1 MALLAGAGAVA
12 GVAIAWASLDRLA
25 AHVYGLQRP
34 RLERQLGRVM
44 GHPLQLGA
52 YAGLRPWGLQV
63 GTSRFLPG
71 VDNPSTL
78 AARSV
83 ILGLDPLRSLLQRAW
98 VLRIDVQRAEL
109 ALRPNSRGSYWEL
122 GRFKPG
128 QEPPRL
134 GLQIR
139 LVEPAAI
146 RLLRPEQPVQAF
158 GLRGGA
164 ELQLWRRALTL
175 QARLSP
181 AEGGQLR
188 VRGAFNWRQRSL
200 ALQLQPHRLPLQSTL
215 ALLPQGLQ
223 RQLQGRVQ
231 GLWQGHLQVQRRPG
245 VTGCQGQVQLRQWRW
260 RLPGLAQ
267 PLTGAPL
274 ALRCN
279 ATGIALDPASLRLA
293 GWTGRLQGDLRLA
306 SGGTGRPGGWLR
318 LQLQARQSAAGA
330 AARGQLQARLTGP
343 WRRPDLNL
351 DARLQGL
358 RLQALLA
365 IRSRPVLQVQVPRL
379 SLRHGDA
386 QLQASGSLWPQLEL
400 RSRALQMAPQLQPRL
415 RPLLGSQPQLQA
427 VLRQQ
432 GPWSR
437 LRLQLDLAQANNPL
451 LGPLSARL
459 LWRPGLL
466 ELQRLESDRL
476 SASGQLPLG
485 RRPGA
490 LTLRLDLRRF
500 PLSRLSSVV
509 GARLRGDL
517 DAWGQLNGPLQ
528 ALHPDLQLLVRE
540 PGVGPLWL
548 RESWRGWLRGQL
560 GAGASLNL
568 QPLAPAPAGQ
578 LQAQLDRRWMP
589 SRVRL
594 ERGGGVLAFSGSPR
608 QYGWSSARFPLAG
621 LQLALGPR
629 SVFRPLQGDLSGR
642 GDLAL
647 QPLAIRGAV
656 RVERPQLLGVYGR
669 SLSASG
675 SLRGRRAE
683 LNARWWDG
691 LDASVNLRLRAQPN
705 GAFWSRSEARRL
717 GSETLRQLLQAWPLW
732 NGAILPA
739 GGDAADLGV
748 LQSGTLG
755 ASLSQQLVA
764 LQQARLRLAQSLQQQ
779 PMPQAGFDPAFLE
792 GVVDADLTLVGGR
805 RDQLYLDLSSRGHLW
820 LRGDDRDLALSE
832 QPVLARLRGPLAQGG
847 SFSIQNLPLAL
858 LALFAPVPEG
868 LRGGL
873 AVQGR
878 FALAGARRRPE
889 LELELALQ
897 DAGLQDQ
904 PLRLERGR
912 IVLQGET
919 LRLDWALRSG
929 MASNSIDLKGVIP
942 LRPDADGL
950 ELRVASRGDGLRF
963 LSVLG
968 GAGLQWREGSADL
981 QLLVRGSRDEPVANG
996 FLRFSDGQLQ
1006 LGGQTISDLNAVV
1019 LFDFTELEVQQ
1030 LSARVGQRGQISGS
1044 GLLGLV
1050 RAIPP
1055 TPRQLRLSL
1064 VQVPIKLSRL
1074 QTQADGELTVAGSMR
1089 RPELSGELQLSRGSI
1104 DIRPGQLATA
1114 AEPSQAVTVRQLAE
1128 SNWDFRQP
1136 LLVMGQQLESATSQ
1150 DLRRSLPQ
1158 LSFLQL
1164 NGLRLRLGPNLRIAV
1179 PNVLNFNTGGLLTL
1193 RGPLDPNLKVS
1204 GVVRLL
1210 SGRIGLF
1217 TTAFRLDPDAA
1228 NVAVFTPSLGLIPY
1242 VDIALR
1248 TTVADSQSGSPL
1260 NPSPIYDWN
1269 NTNATN
1275 SFEQLRL
1282 VKVRLAASGP
1292 ADRLMDNIRLTS
1304 TPPLPQE
1311 RLVAL
1316 IGGNS
1321 LVGLLGANASAALA
1335 TVLGQSLLNPV
1346 VGGLSDAFGQ
1356 RLSFALYP
1364 TYFVQADVA
1373 PGSGTSRQLPSK
1385 LVLGSEIGLD
1395 LNERFNFSVLAA
1407 PNRSDIPPQLNLR
1420 YQASDRIG
1428 VQGSIDTE
1436 GRWQSQLQLF
1446 LRF

>member
-12 GVAIAWASLDRLA
+12 GLAAAWISLDRLA
-25 AHVYGLQRP
+25 AHLYGLQRP

-63 GTSRFLPG
+63 GPSRFRAG

-78 AARSV
+78 QARGITLS
-83 ILGLDPLRSLLQRAW
+83 LDPWRSLLQRAW
-98 VLRIDVQRAEL
+98 VLQIDARRAE
-109 ALRPNSRGSYWEL
+109 AELRANRRGSYWEL

-134 GLQIR
+134 GLR
-139 LVEPAAI
+139 I
-146 RLLRPEQPVQAF
+146 RLLEPAVVRLVRSDQPLQAF

-164 ELQLWRRALTL
+164 ELQLWRRQLTL
-175 QARLSP
+175 QGRISP

-188 VRGAFNWRQRSL
+188 FRGAFNWRERTL
-200 ALQLQPHRLPLQSTL
+200 ALQLQPQQLPVQPTI
-215 ALLPQGLQ
+215 ALLPPGLQ

-231 GLWQGHLQVQRRPG
+231 GLWQGQLQLQRRPG
-245 VTGCQGQVQLRQWRW
+245 RNGCQGHLELSQWRW
-260 RLPGLAQ
+260 RLQGLPQ
-267 PLTGAPL
+267 PLSGEPL
-274 ALRCN
+274 ALRCS
-279 ATGIALDPASLRLA
+279 ASGIVLQPARLRMA
-293 GWTGRLQGDLRLA
+293 DWVGRLQGELSLVPA
-306 SGGTGRPGGWLR
+306 AVARPGGWLQLR
-318 LQLQARQSAAGA
+318 LQASQSGA
-330 AARGQLQARLTGP
+330 AKAKSRLDARLAGP
-343 WRRPDLNL
+343 WRRPDLRL
-351 DARLQGL
+351 DAQLQGL
-358 RLQALLA
+358 RLQALLT
-365 IRSRPVLQVQVPRL
+365 IRSRPLLQVAVPQLRL
-379 SLRHGDA
+379 SHGDA
-386 QLQASGSLWPQLEL
+386 QLQASGSLWPQLVL
-400 RSRALQMAPQLQPRL
+400 RSQRLLIAAKLKPRL
-415 RPLLGSQPQLQA
+415 RPLLGAQPQLQA
-427 VLRQQ
+427 VVRQQ
-432 GPWSR
+432 GPWNQ

-451 LGPLSARL
+451 LGALSARL
-459 LWRPGLL
+459 LWRPGLV

-476 SASGQLPLG
+476 SASGQLPWG
-485 RRPGA
+485 RRPGPLA
-490 LTLRLDLRRF
+490 LRFDLRRF

-517 DAWGQLNGPLQ
+517 DAWGQLSGPLQ
-528 ALHPDLQLLVRE
+528 ALKPDLQLLVRE

-548 RESWRGWLRGQL
+548 RESWSGQLRGQL
-560 GAGASLNL
+560 GAGASLQL
-568 QPLAPAPAGQ
+568 QPQAPAPAGL

-594 ERGGGVLAFSGSPR
+594 QRGGGLLAFSGSPR
-608 QYGWSSARFPLAG
+608 HYGWSSQRFPLAG

-629 SVFRPLQGDLSGR
+629 SVFRPLQGDLSGS

-647 QPLAIRGAV
+647 QPLALRGAV

-669 SLSASG
+669 SLTANG
-675 SLRGRRAE
+675 SLRGRQAE
-683 LNARWWDG
+683 LHARWWDG
-691 LDASVNLRLRAQPN
+691 RSGSVDMRLRAQSD
-705 GAFWSRSEARRL
+705 GALWTRSEGRRL
-717 GSETLRQLLQAWPLW
+717 GSETLRQLLRAWPLW
-732 NGAILPA
+732 NGVSLAV
-739 GGDAADLGV
+739 GGDAADLGL

-755 ASLSQQLVA
+755 ASLSQQLAA
-764 LQQARLRLAQSLQQQ
+764 LEQARLRLGQVMQQQ
-779 PMPQAGFDPAFLE
+779 PASPSGFDPAALE
-792 GVVDADLTLVGGR
+792 GVVDADLTLVGSR
-805 RDQLYLDLSSRGHLW
+805 RDQLHIDLSAQGHLW

-832 QPVLARLRGPLAQGG
+832 QPVLVRLRGPLAEGG
-847 SFSIQNLPLAL
+847 SFSIQHLPLAL
-858 LALFAPVPEG
+858 LALLAPVPEG

-912 IVLQGET
+912 IELQANT
-919 LRLDWALRSG
+919 LRLDWSLRSG
-929 MASNSIDLKGVIP
+929 SASNSIDLKGVIP
-942 LRPDADGL
+942 LQPDADGL

-968 GAGLQWREGSADL
+968 GAGLQWRQGSADL

-1030 LSARVGQRGQISGS
+1030 LSARVGQGGQISGS

-1050 RAIPP
+1050 RAMSPS
-1055 TPRQLRLSL
+1055 PRQLRLSL
-1064 VQVPIKLSRL
+1064 KQVPIKLSRL
-1074 QTQADGELTVAGSMR
+1074 QTQADGELLVAGSLR
-1089 RPELSGELQLSRGSI
+1089 RPELGGELQLSRGSI

-1114 AEPSQAVTVRQLAE
+1114 AEPTQAVTVRQLAE
-1128 SNWDFRQP
+1128 ANWDFSQP

-1164 NGLRLRLGPNLRIAV
+1164 NGLRLRLGPNLRISV

-1193 RGPLDPNLKVS
+1193 RGPLDPNLKVT

-1269 NTNATN
+1269 NTSSSN

-1282 VKVRLAASGP
+1282 VKVRLEASGP

-1346 VGGLSDAFGQ
+1346 VAGLSDAFGQ

-1373 PGSGTSRQLPSK
+1373 PGSATSRQLPSK

-1428 VQGSIDTE
+1428 IQGSVDTE